1 MEPALKQRLIG
12 AAVLVAVAVIFLPM
26 LIKGPAPESGVS
38 DISLDLPGTPKSGFE
53 TRELPLVTPAPGSGA
68 SVTAPDATSPRP
80 DALPTVDTRAA
91 RDAEALGGP
100 SASAMTAATVAAG
113 NYAVGFGSYASQSDA
128 GRVVDALRAAGLP
141 GYQESVTS
149 NGRSLHRV
157 RIGPFQTNAD
167 AEAARIAS
175 GSVRQDVGAKV
186 VVLDADT
193 GASTAVVP
201 RPAAAVPAAVAVS
214 AAAKP
219 EPTKPQ
225 PLKPDPAKAEAAR
238 PEPAKPVAV
247 IPKPPQSDPAPAPA
261 SASCRRTCRCPAPAD
276 KTPAPA
282 ASGLGFVVQLGA
294 FGNEAE
300 ALALRDRARSQ
311 GLSAFVEQ
319 VRGADGAV
327 LNRVQVGPVADR
339 AAADQLKAQVA
350 GKLGTN
356 GFVRSHP

>member
-68 SVTAPDATSPRP
+68 SVTAPDATPPSA

-91 RDAEALGGP
+91 RDAEATGGP
-100 SASAMTAATVAAG
+100 AATAIAAATVAAG

-141 GYQESVTS
+141 GYQEAVTS

-201 RPAAAVPAAVAVS
+201 RPAAAVPGTVAVAP
-214 AAAKP
+214 AAKP
-219 EPTKPQ
+219 EPAKSQPPKPE
-225 PLKPDPAKAEAAR
+225 PAK

-247 IPKPPQSDPAPAPA
+247 IAKPPQVDPAPRPA
-261 SASCRRTCRCPAPAD
+261 VKAA
-276 KTPAPA
+276 APA
-282 ASGLGFVVQLGA
+282 ASGVGFVVQLGA

-300 ALALRDRARSQ
+300 AVALRDRARSQ
-311 GLSAFVEQ
+311 GMSAFVEQ
-319 VRGADGAV
+319 VRNADGAV

>member
-53 TRELPLVTPAPGSGA
+53 TRELPLVTPAPASGA

-91 RDAEALGGP
+91 RDADATGGP

-141 GYQESVTS
+141 GYQEAVTS

-261 SASCRRTCRCPAPAD
+261 D